1 VGAHVK
7 DIADKYLIP
16 GETQDI
22 AVLFVPAE
30 SLFAD
35 LQEHFEDLVQC
46 AHRARVLIV
55 SPSLLSMAIQVMQAI
70 VRDARMREQAHQI
83 QAEVGKLIE
92 DVRRLRDRTLKL
104 DGHFRQATE
113 DVGLIVTS
121 ADKVLKRG
129 ERIEAMEFEAPGAKL
144 EPGVAA
150 DSLPNPLGRSYAAE

>member
-1 VGAHVK
+1 M
-7 DIADKYLIP
+7 
-16 GETQDI
+16 
-22 AVLFVPAE
+22 
-30 SLFAD
+30 
-35 LQEHFEDLVQC
+35 
-46 AHRARVLIV
+46 LIV
-55 SPSLLSMAIQVMQAI
+55 SPSLLAMAIQVMQAI

-92 DVRRLRDRTLKL
+92 DVRRLRDRTRKL

-129 ERIEAMEFEAPGAKL
+129 ERIEAMEFEAPGAEV